1 MKKHEITT
9 VFMKNEIKKLL
20 TIFTKHVHFSF
31 NNDIYVQI
39 DGFAMGSPLGPVIA
53 NIFMV
58 ELESVVVSND
68 HVKKWSCF
76 VDDTFVYIKPCSI
89 EYVLSVLNL

>member
-9 VFMKNEIKKLL
+9 VFMKNEINKLL
-20 TIFTKHVHFSF
+20 TIYTKNVHFSF

-58 ELESVVVSND
+58 ELESVVVSKLND
-68 HVKKWSCF
+68 HVKR
-76 VDDTFVYIKPCSI
+76 
-89 EYVLSVLNL
+89 

>member
-1 MKKHEITT
+1 
-9 VFMKNEIKKLL
+9 MKNEINKLL
-20 TIFTKHVHFSF
+20 TIYTKNVHFSF

-58 ELESVVVSND
+58 ELESVVVSKLND
-68 HVKKWSCF
+68 HVKR
-76 VDDTFVYIKPCSI
+76 
-89 EYVLSVLNL
+89 